1 MSLLDDIIMTIN
13 KFNVYDTNHIIQLA
27 KDAIT
32 RKEFSWQPSQNI
44 SQREAIRERK
54 RKTKGKEPL

>member
-1 MSLLDDIIMTIN
+1 M
-13 KFNVYDTNHIIQLA
+13 YDTDHIIQLA

>member
-1 MSLLDDIIMTIN
+1 M
-13 KFNVYDTNHIIQLA
+13 YDTNHIIQLA

-32 RKEFSWQPSQNI
+32 RKEFSWQPSQNKG
-44 SQREAIRERK
+44 QREAIRERK